1 MLGFI
6 LAAIIA
12 FFSMFIPGLLLALV
26 LLRKTELHIFEIV
39 VIGFIFGLIAPA
51 TLTWLEGYLI
61 TYIHA
66 FTFSLWLFELNALI
80 LTIIGAIL
88 CFREGVFNDFSRSL
102 SNGIILPKEDATTAG
117 LDSVRSRLRKFDSGR
132 QIVSKHIQEEQDLRA
147 KHNSEISSASSL
159 TENEKTQIIALHKE
173 TQEKLREEQLKEERM
188 LLMQHEA
195 SRPTENPRTTHLPK
209 VSWWVWAVLLVLM
222 LVTFYTRLQSIVVAP
237 KFFEFDPYFDM
248 IDAHYILT
256 YGKQLLLDPSAWPV
270 VAAGTNHRIQP
281 IVPYLEAYWYDL
293 VNALSTHHAVFST
306 SLMSY
311 VGSIYPPITAA
322 LLVFVIFLLLF
333 HEYDE
338 KIGLI
343 GAGLIASMPVL
354 FTTFIAG
361 EQLVE
366 PWGIFTLFLF
376 FAAYMLAIRNPKDKK
391 LAIFAGIAFASTF
404 LGAHYYTVTAGV
416 LVLYIL
422 IQGIIDILRK
432 ESLKDFYKMN
442 IVMIIVIIILYGLYI
457 PYQATLQGSLSSI
470 FGIPIIIAAP
480 VFSLLLVAIFDYVP
494 KFFAKRKT
502 IIKEA
507 NFLTNILFMVLVGVI
522 ILLAV
527 LFTKIGNPVKSYI
540 NLSTKFTTPSKPL
553 FMTVQEYIPTGPFY
567 EFGAQGFG
575 AIGAGLLDVPYL
587 VWIICIISIAL
598 IAISIAFRRN
608 KTGILYIATALPLI
622 VAGFSEVKYLP
633 HFGTAYILLFG
644 IMLGEIYYLVQS
656 DYYKNAKNRNIVFG
670 LAFAIGIVSLLI
682 GFSLY
687 SFGTTTAVILGVA
700 FLLLL
705 ILILYFTQ
713 HDQHNLSIKTV
724 YSDHPLAAQAVII
737 IGLFFVFGL
746 IFALAAMAFILIY
759 RYGIKRTKEK
769 HNQMLI
775 GVCIVLVLFSFTS
788 QMLFYGEMLSVYQ
801 AIAGQY
807 TWATNTPANACTIMS
822 NNNNQLGYSLYC
834 NTIPQYWLSAM
845 SWINTNIGPNAPRVL
860 AWWDYGDWIN
870 WFGNANAVLR
880 GDNSVASEDYAVAAQ
895 YVLGPKYNAT
905 PQSLA
910 SYMNSNQTR
919 YVLFDQDLIS
929 KWGALDFLGCINVN
943 ATSLGYAIAQGKA
956 QNPAVP
962 YVLGSSQCEL
972 DHDPEYALVPLAAL
986 APQEVTNQTQQSI
999 DNYCQISNSSNVY
1012 IKSFLVVGTT
1022 VENNTVCVS
1031 STASKNGVLDIYN
1044 PNGTKTNSVLQS
1056 SSYLG
1061 VQNIQGSLYV
1071 EYIVVYLP
1079 NAANGTITDAPSD
1092 FYTSNYYKGFF
1103 LGKLPGFEQV
1113 YPAVNAT
1120 SNGTEINFVNGT
1132 YPVRIYELIN
1142 YTGGMPPV
1150 PAKPAWI
1157 QNNDTMP

>member
-12 FFSMFIPGLLLALV
+12 FFSMFIPGLLLAFA
-26 LLRKTELHIFEIV
+26 LLRKTELHLFEIV

-51 TLTWLEGYLI
+51 TLTWLEGYLT

-80 LTIIGAIL
+80 LTIIGALL
-88 CFREGVFNDFSRSL
+88 CYREGVFHDLANSL
-102 SNGIILPKEDATTAG
+102 SGRMILPKEDATAAG
-117 LDSVRSRLRKFDSGR
+117 LDSVRSRLKRFDAGR
-132 QIVSKHIQEEQDLRA
+132 QIINKHIQEYHDLMA
-147 KHNSEISSASSL
+147 KHNSEIGSASKL
-159 TENEKTQIIALHKE
+159 AEEEKTKITALHRE
-173 TQEKLREEQLKEERM
+173 TQEKLKEEQLKEESM
-188 LLMQHEA
+188 LLSDLESTKPGPKSQF
-195 SRPTENPRTTHLPK
+195 SHLPK
-209 VSWWVWAVLLVLM
+209 VSWWVWALLLVLM

-248 IDAHYILT
+248 IDTHYILT
-256 YGKQLLLDPSAWPV
+256 YGKQLLLDPAAWPV

-293 VNALSTHHAVFST
+293 VNLLSTHHAAFSP

-343 GAGLIASMPVL
+343 GAGLTATMPVL

-432 ESLKDFYKMN
+432 DQLRDFYIMN
-442 IVMIIVIIILYGLYI
+442 IVVIITIIILYGLYI
-457 PYQATLQGSLSSI
+457 PYNATLQGSISSI
-470 FGIPIIIAAP
+470 LGVPIIIAAP
-480 VFSLLLVAIFDYVP
+480 VLALLLIAILDYAP
-494 KFFAKRKT
+494 KIFAKRKI
-502 IIKEA
+502 IIKES
-507 NFLTNILFMVLVGVI
+507 NFLTNLLFMIVI
-522 ILLAV
+522 GAIITIAV
-527 LFTKIGNPVKSYI
+527 LFTKIGNPIKSYI
-540 NLSTKFTTPSKPL
+540 DLSTKFTTPSKPL
-553 FMTVQEYIPTGPFY
+553 FMTVQEYIPTGPLY
-567 EFGAQGFG
+567 QFGAQGFG
-575 AIGAGLLDVPYL
+575 AIGAGLFNVPYL
-587 VWIICIISIAL
+587 IWLICIVSVAL
-598 IAISIAFRRN
+598 IMLSITFRRS

-644 IMLGEIYYLVQS
+644 IMLGEFYYLVS
-656 DYYKNAKNRNIVFG
+656 SNYYKDSKNRNIVLA
-670 LAFAIGIVSLLI
+670 LAFALGIVSLLV

-687 SFGTTTAVILGVA
+687 SFGIATTIGLGIG
-700 FLLLL
+700 FIILL
-705 ILILYFTQ
+705 ILMLYFTQ
-713 HDQHNLSIKTV
+713 HALGAFNIKTI
-724 YSDHPLAAQAVII
+724 YSDHPFTAQAVLI

-746 IFALAAMAFILIY
+746 VFVLAALAFILIY
-759 RYGIKRTKEK
+759 KYAIRQTKEK
-769 HNQMLI
+769 YNQMLI
-775 GVCIVLVLFSFTS
+775 VLCVGLVLFSFTS
-788 QMLFYGEMLSVYQ
+788 HMFFYGEMLSVYQ
-801 AIAGQY
+801 AIAGQVA
-807 TWATNTPANACTIMS
+807 WLTNTSANACTAMS
-822 NNNNQLGYSLYC
+822 NNNNDLGYSLYC
-834 NTIPQYWLSAM
+834 NTIPQYWLSSM
-845 SWINTNIGPNAPRVL
+845 SWINSNVGPNAPRVL
-860 AWWDYGDWIN
+860 SWWDYGDWIN
-870 WFGNANAVLR
+870 WFGNTNAVLR

-905 PQSLA
+905 PQTLA

-956 QNPAVP
+956 QNPPVP

-972 DHDPEYALVPLAAL
+972 SHDPEYALVPLAAL
-986 APQEVTNQTQQSI
+986 APQAAPNQTQQTI
-999 DNYCQISNSSNVY
+999 DDYCQMSNTTNVY
-1012 IKSFLVVGTT
+1012 IKSFMVVGST
-1022 VENNTVCVS
+1022 VENNTVCISETPTKSGILNV
-1031 STASKNGVLDIYN
+1031 YN
-1044 PNGTKTNSVLQS
+1044 SNGTKTNAVIQS

-1071 EYIVVYLP
+1071 EFIVVYLP
-1079 NAANGTITDAPSD
+1079 NANGTVTNAPSD
-1092 FYTSNYYKGFF
+1092 FYSSNYYKGFF
-1103 LGKLPGFEQV
+1103 LGQLPGFRQV
-1113 YPAVNAT
+1113 YPATNAT
-1120 SNGTEINFVNGT
+1120 GINFVNGT
-1132 YPVRIYELIN
+1132 YPIRIFELIN
-1142 YTGGMPPV
+1142 YTGGLPPV
-1150 PAKPAWI
+1150 PAKPPWVH
-1157 QNNDTMP
+1157 NNDTMP